1 MRELRVYRYRLI
13 LTEVDEGFMDPVAD
27 VLQRCC
33 LPIIFED
40 LQLEH
45 LKDALCEIS
54 KIMID
59 MLIAHFSF

>member
-1 MRELRVYRYRLI
+1 
-13 LTEVDEGFMDPVAD
+13 MDPVAD

-45 LKDALCEIS
+45 LKNPLCEVS
-54 KIMID
+54 KIMVD
-59 MLIAHFSF
+59 MLVAHFGF